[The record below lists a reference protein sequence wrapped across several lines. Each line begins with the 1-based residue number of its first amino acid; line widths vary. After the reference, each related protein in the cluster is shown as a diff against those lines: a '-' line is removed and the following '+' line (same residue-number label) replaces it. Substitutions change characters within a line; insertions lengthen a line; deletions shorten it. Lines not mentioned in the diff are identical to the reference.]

1 MAQGLDGKARVQLA
15 PMADGGDDTLSCLKL
30 SLGGMERPAT
40 VLDALGRPRQAAFL
54 LLEGEGRAFVE
65 LACASGIA
73 HIETLDAMG
82 ADTYGTGQLI
92 SLAIEQG
99 AREVVI
105 TLGGSAS
112 TDGGVGALRALGA
125 RFYDNRGTDIASG
138 GSGLLTLA
146 GIDLTVLRQRCR
158 GVKFLVATDVVNP
171 LLGENGAAAIFGP
184 QKGATEQQVALLD
197 KALEQFADIL
207 ETQLGLER
215 SLRYIAGAGA
225 AGGTGYGLSAV
236 LGAELVSGFAY
247 LAALSHLYEKLD
259 WCDAV
264 IIAEGALDEQSLS
277 GKGTGELMKLAR
289 ARGKRVWALPAVCR
303 LSDQSSQLFDAIIA
317 TAGPDRQAQLS
328 DISRCAA
335 ELLIRAERAI

>member
-1 MAQGLDGKARVQLA
+1 MARGLEGKAEVRLA

-30 SLGGMERPAT
+30 SLGGIERTAT

-54 LLEGEGRAFVE
+54 VLEGEGRAFVE

-73 HIETLDAMG
+73 HIEKLDAMA

-92 SLAIEQG
+92 SLAIDQG

-105 TLGGSAS
+105 ALGGSAS
-112 TDGGVGALRALGA
+112 TDGGVGALRALGGK
-125 RFYDNRGTDIASG
+125 FYDSKGCDIASG
-138 GSGLLTLA
+138 GGGLLSLA
-146 GIDLTVLRQRCR
+146 GLDLTVLEERCR

-184 QKGATEQQVALLD
+184 QKGATVEQVTLLD
-197 KALEQFADIL
+197 KALAQFADVL
-207 ETQLGLER
+207 ETQLDLES
-215 SLRYIAGAGA
+215 SLRNRPGAGA

-247 LAALSHLYEKLD
+247 LADLSHLHEKLD

-277 GKGTGELMKLAR
+277 GKGTGEIMKLAR
-289 ARGKRVWALPAVCR
+289 ARGKKVWALPAVCR
-303 LSDQSSQLFDAIIA
+303 LSDRSSRLFDAIIA
-317 TAGPDRQAQLS
+317 TAESHSQAQLS

-335 ELLIRAERAI
+335 ELLFRAERAI